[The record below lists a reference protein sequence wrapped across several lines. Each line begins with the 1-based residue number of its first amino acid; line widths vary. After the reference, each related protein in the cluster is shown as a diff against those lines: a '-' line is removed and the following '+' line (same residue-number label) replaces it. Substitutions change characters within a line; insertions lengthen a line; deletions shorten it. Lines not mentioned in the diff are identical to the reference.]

1 MAITYP
7 LSLPT
12 SIGIAEVELRA
23 NSVTGVSVS
32 PFTFASQVQRHQGQR
47 WEASISIPPVRKDLA
62 EPWVAFFLKLQ
73 THNNGTSDE
82 VGTFLLGDP
91 NMATPQGSAASTP
104 GTPLVNGALST
115 GDYEIAID
123 GLPASTTNYLKAGD
137 YIQLG
142 TAGTSTLYKVLDD
155 VDSNASGEATVTV
168 WPSVRRTVANDEAVV
183 VSNAKGKF
191 RLASNISSWSI
202 NNSSVYGIS
211 FDAVEV
217 I

>member
-23 NSVTGVSVS
+23 NSVVGVSQS
-32 PFTFASQVQRHQGQR
+32 PFTFATQIQRHQGQR

-62 EPWVAFFLKLQ
+62 EPWLAFFLKLQ
-73 THNNGTSDE
+73 THNTGSADE

-91 NMATPQGSAASTP
+91 NMATPQGSAATAP
-104 GTPLVNGALST
+104 GTPLVNGAHSV
-115 GDYEIAID
+115 GDFEIAID
-123 GLPASTTNYLKAGD
+123 GLPVSTTGYLKAGD

-142 TAGTSTLYKVLDD
+142 SAGTSTLHKVLDD
-155 VDSNASGEATVTV
+155 VDSNVSGQATVTV
-168 WPSVRRTVANDEAVV
+168 WPSIRRNLTNNEAVT
-183 VSNAKGKF
+183 VSSAKGKF
-191 RLASNISSWSI
+191 RLASNLSSWSI

>member
-23 NSVTGVSVS
+23 NSVVGVSQS
-32 PFTFASQVQRHQGQR
+32 PFTFATQIQRHEGQR
-47 WEASISIPPVRKDLA
+47 WEASISIPPVQKDLA
-62 EPWVAFFLKLQ
+62 EPWLAFLLKLQ
-73 THNNGTSDE
+73 THNTGSANE
-82 VGTFLLGDP
+82 IGTFLLGDP
-91 NMATPQGSAASTP
+91 NMATPQGSASSTP

-115 GDYEIAID
+115 GEFEIAVD
-123 GLPASTTNYLKAGD
+123 GLPASATGYLKAGD

-142 TAGTSTLYKVLDD
+142 SAGTSTLHKVLDD
-155 VDSNASGEATVTV
+155 VDSNASGEATLTV
-168 WPSVRRTVANDEAVV
+168 WPSVRRAVANDEAVV
-183 VSNAKGKF
+183 VSDAKGKF
-191 RLASNISSWSI
+191 RLASNLSSWSI
-202 NNSSVYGIS
+202 NNSSVYGIA